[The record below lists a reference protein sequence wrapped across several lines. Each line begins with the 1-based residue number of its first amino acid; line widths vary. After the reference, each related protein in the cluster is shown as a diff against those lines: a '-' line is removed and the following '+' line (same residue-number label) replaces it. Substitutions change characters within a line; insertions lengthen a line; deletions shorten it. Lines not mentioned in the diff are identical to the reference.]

1 MNENLP
7 RHILSISL
15 DVMWSYWISSIIWPG
30 LASGSCVASAAA
42 QSSRWKKGRKA
53 EDLPSRHVTQ
63 STHSPKGKIRL
74 LWDSAQE
81 GVLSFDEKLFCK
93 WICSYQAWRI
103 SEPPL
108 FHYCW
113 LMLRVHWVCT
123 QNQIKSNKAWVDMF
137 FSKAQLCPLI
147 MHY

>member
-1 MNENLP
+1 MNKNLP
-7 RHILSISL
+7 WHIHFYHW
-15 DVMWSYWISSIIWPG
+15 MWGYWISIIIWAG
-30 LASGSCVASAAA
+30 LASGSVASAAVH
-42 QSSRWKKGRKA
+42 SSRGKKGRKA
-53 EDLPSRHVTQ
+53 VTQ

-74 LWDSAQE
+74 LWDSAQV

-108 FHYCW
+108 FYCCW
-113 LMLRVHWVCT
+113 LMHRVCT

-137 FSKAQLCPLI
+137 FSKAQLCSLI
-147 MHY
+147 MHC